1 MIVHQHFTIKC
12 ITLFVFYNLIA
23 IIALAFYLFIIY
35 YYESVILYKT
45 NIFDNHLRSMFLLPI
60 SANNLNSKNVNIR

>member
-1 MIVHQHFTIKC
+1 MIVHQCFTIKC
-12 ITLFVFYNLIA
+12 ITLFVFYILIV
-23 IIALAFYLFIIY
+23 IIALSIRYF
-35 YYESVILYKT
+35 YESVILYKT